1 MANVVLGVGTVH
13 TPLCVL
19 PPELWES
26 YARGDHM
33 NPELVFPPDGVAAS
47 FEEALETIVPADIQN
62 RPRSI
67 EIFKRQYEVAQQSL
81 DSLAKSLRDANPD
94 VVVIVSDDQDEWFY
108 EDNMPSLSIYWGD
121 TVPLIP
127 RPMGPARDDKAA
139 EIMRLVGI
147 GYTGEQ
153 RRDVP
158 VQSDLGRYLIMH
170 LIESGFDIS
179 HMTYLR
185 DSYSGVVR
193 RRYPRVDGTPLDL
206 DRTSPPRQMGLPHG
220 FSFVV
225 NRLLDGM
232 DIPILPI
239 MQNTC
244 YPPNNVTPARCHSF
258 GETLADGLA
267 EWDGGRVAVVAS
279 GGLSHFVVDEVIDR
293 AILDALVTGDKEAMV
308 SLPRHRLRSATSE
321 SLNWVTVGALMS
333 RLGHKMELLSYEP
346 VYRTEAGT
354 GAGMA
359 FGKWSTET

>member
-1 MANVVLGVGTVH
+1 MAEVVLGIGTVH

-26 YARGDHM
+26 FAQGDHL
-33 NPELVFPPDGVAAS
+33 NPELVFPPGGVAAT
-47 FEEALETIVPADIQN
+47 FEDALETIVPPEIQE
-62 RPRSI
+62 RPRGL
-67 EIFKRQYEVAQQSL
+67 EIFRRQYEIAQQSL
-81 DSLAKSLRDANPD
+81 DSLADSLREADPD

-108 EDNMPSLSIYWGD
+108 EDNMPSLSIYWGG
-121 TVPLIP
+121 TVPIIP
-127 RPMGPARDDKAA
+127 WQMRMGRGENAA
-139 EIMRLVGI
+139 EIGRLMSA

-158 VQSDLGRYLIMH
+158 VDSALGGYLVAR
-170 LIESGFDIS
+170 LTEAGFDMS

-193 RRYPRVDGTPLDL
+193 RRYPRADGTPLDL
-206 DRTSPPRQMGLPHG
+206 DRESPPREQGLPHG

-225 NRLLDGM
+225 NRLLDGL

-239 MQNTC
+239 VQNTC

-258 GETLADGLA
+258 GEALADGLA
-267 EWDGGRVAVVAS
+267 AWDGGRVAVVAS

-293 AILDALVTGDKEAMV
+293 AVLDALAKGDKESMV

-321 SLNWVTVGALMS
+321 SMNWVTVGALMS
-333 RLGHKMELLSYEP
+333 RIGLKMELLAYEP
-346 VYRTEAGT
+346 VYRTAAGT
-354 GAGMA
+354 GAGLA
-359 FGKWSTET
+359 FARWPGRM

>member
-1 MANVVLGVGTVH
+1 MAKVVLGVGTVH

-26 YARGDHM
+26 YARADYM
-33 NPELVFPPDGVAAS
+33 NRELVFPPDGVVAS
-47 FEEALETIVPADIQN
+47 FEEALQTIVPADIQQ
-62 RPRSI
+62 RPRGI
-67 EIFKRQYEVAQQSL
+67 EIFKRQHEVAQQSL

-94 VVVIVSDDQDEWFY
+94 VVVIISDDQDEWFY
-108 EDNMPSLSIYWGD
+108 EDNMPSLCIYWGD
-121 TVPLIP
+121 SVPLIP
-127 RPMGPARDDKAA
+127 RQTGTARDEKAA
-139 EIMRLVGI
+139 EIMRLLNI
-147 GYTGEQ
+147 GYAGEQ
-153 RRDVP
+153 RRDVR
-158 VQSDLGRYLIMH
+158 VQSDLGRYLITH
-170 LIESGFDIS
+170 LIETDFDIS
-179 HMTYLR
+179 HMTYIR

-193 RRYPRVDGTPLDL
+193 RRYPRMDGTPLDL
-206 DRTSPPRQMGLPHG
+206 DRTSAPRQMGLPHG

-225 NRLLDGM
+225 NRLLDSL

-239 MQNTC
+239 VQNTC

-258 GETLADGLA
+258 GEALADGLVA
-267 EWDGGRVAVVAS
+267 WDGGRVAVVAS

-293 AILDALVTGDKEAMV
+293 AVLDALTKGDKEAMV
-308 SLPRHRLRSATSE
+308 SLPRQRLRSATSE

-359 FGKWSTET
+359 FGKWLPEA